1 MWRSLTIFFA
11 SASLLVSM
19 GCANAYR
26 GLRASTAEPGCL
38 ARWRPEISVAYYR
51 VDAEIMGR
59 SLNGILVMKRMED
72 STIRMVYTNS
82 MGPTYFDIGY
92 KQGDGFTVNRIME
105 QLDQEAVVRTL
116 EKDMKLVWMLGIPD
130 NGSGTFVRDGMK
142 YNLWEEGKDHYYY
155 LTDLNCGR
163 LLRAERA
170 SSRKTIVV
178 AERFDVSGGMPDSVS
193 LTHHNLA
200 MTIRMK
206 RFLHDTP

>member
-11 SASLLVSM
+11 SASLLAAM

-26 GLRASTAEPGCL
+26 GMHAIPSDPSCL
-38 ARWRPEISVAYYR
+38 AQLRPQLRLTYYR
-51 VDAEIMGR
+51 VDVDIMGR
-59 SLNGILVMKRMED
+59 SLNGILVMKPMED
-72 STIRMVYTNS
+72 SSLRFVYTNS

-92 KQGDGFTVNRIME
+92 KDGSFQVNRIME
-105 QLDQEAVVRTL
+105 QLDKDAVVRTL
-116 EKDMKLVWMLGIPD
+116 EKDMKLVWMLGIPET
-130 NGSGTFVRDGMK
+130 GVVALSRDGVN
-142 YNLWEEGKDHYYY
+142 YHLWKEGKDHYYY
-155 LTDLNCGR
+155 LTDAECVR

-178 AERFDVSGGMPDSVS
+178 AETFGRAEGVPDSVS
-193 LTHHNLA
+193 LTHHNLD